1 MTLLPRPV
9 YPPNSPIAALQ
20 TAEMFLVATLRLWAA
35 PHRNPTETHPH
46 WHQGFEAAGLEDTG
60 TSAFDAFFR
69 IGAAAARRPL
79 DVRCVRCAHLGED
92 EAWFLQLIG
101 LLQRNRT
108 REAEAILAT
117 WLPPTA
123 SRAAMPYAVI
133 VAAAMVD
140 HRLRVPHRPDAS
152 IDDNDHFIAERRP
165 APGLAVVH

>member
-1 MTLLPRPV
+1 LPRCGYGRRRIAIRRKPTRTGIRDSR
-9 YPPNSPIAALQ
+9 PPAWKTPA
-20 TAEMFLVATLRLWAA
+20 
-35 PHRNPTETHPH
+35 HP
-46 WHQGFEAAGLEDTG
+46 
-60 TSAFDAFFR
+60 AFDAFFR
-69 IGAAAARRPL
+69 IVAAARRPL